1 MMKKTIFCLAL
12 LLCGVASADD
22 LADANALYAKK
33 SVPQAI
39 TLLTKLANGGNA
51 DAQFRLSE
59 IYLDSASGVADP
71 AKADAWLRK
80 AAAKG
85 NKAALASIE
94 RSKQREARRA
104 DIEYWMSGYDGQDLK
119 SGKFSCPPPRFPS
132 VSKQNDEIDAVTARM
147 TTWEACFN
155 AAAVALN
162 AASPLTQRI
171 PKDVA
176 ELMTKEEM
184 EKAKAYLAEVHTALA
199 SEAKIASKL
208 VLADFTVWRDATNA
222 YVSEHNRIV
231 TENKNKPKSD

>member
-1 MMKKTIFCLAL
+1 MKKIICCLAL
-12 LLCGVASADD
+12 LLCGAASADD

-39 TLLTKLANGGNA
+39 ALLTKLANGGNA

-85 NKAALASIE
+85 DKAALAAIE
-94 RSKQREARRA
+94 RGTQREARRA

-119 SGKFSCPPPRFPS
+119 SGKYRCPAPRFPV
-132 VSKQNDEIDAVTARM
+132 VSKQNEEIDAVNARM
-147 TTWEACFN
+147 TAWESCFN

-184 EKAKAYLAEVHTALA
+184 EKAKAYLADVHTGLA
-199 SEAKIASKL
+199 AEAKVASKL

-231 TENKNKPKSD
+231 NENKGMPKSE